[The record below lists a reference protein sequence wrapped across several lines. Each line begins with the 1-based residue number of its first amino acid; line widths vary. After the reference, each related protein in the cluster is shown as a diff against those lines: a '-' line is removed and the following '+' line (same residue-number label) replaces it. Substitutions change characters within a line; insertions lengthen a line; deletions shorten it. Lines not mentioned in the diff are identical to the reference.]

1 MTFETVTAP
10 PRLRISDAISE
21 QIERLIVD
29 GTLGPGEALPSERE
43 LAKRLGVSRPSLREA
58 LLKMEVRG
66 LLQVRRGGGF
76 AVTDVTAQ
84 TMTDPLVHLL
94 NAYPKATADILE
106 LRQGLETLSAYYA
119 ALRAT
124 ESDLQKLQKVFSF
137 MERPRRK
144 SNSRREAELDAEFHL
159 MIAEASHNVAL
170 VHVMRGVFNL
180 LRKTVQRSREAVFEE
195 QGSLALI
202 DRQHRALFDAIMA
215 RDPVTARE
223 AAQVHLNFV
232 QSNVREFIRRRDAL
246 ASGNTDASDVS
257 A

>member
-10 PRLRISDAISE
+10 PRPRISDAISE
-21 QIERLIVD
+21 QIEKLIVD

-94 NAYPKATADILE
+94 NAYPKATDDILE

-124 ESDLQKLQKVFSF
+124 EADLRKLQKVFAL
-137 MERPRRK
+137 MERPRHQ
-144 SNSRREAELDAEFHL
+144 SNSRKEGERDAAFHL
-159 MIAEASHNVAL
+159 TIAEASHNVAL

-202 DRQHRALFDAIMA
+202 EQQHRALFEAITA
-215 RDPVTARE
+215 RDPEAARE
-223 AAQVHLNFV
+223 AAQVHLDFV
-232 QSNVREFIRRRDAL
+232 QSNVREFIRRQDARARKGAD
-246 ASGNTDASDVS
+246 ASGVAP
-257 A
+257 

>member
-1 MTFETVTAP
+1 MTFHAVTAP
-10 PRLRISDAISE
+10 PRLRISDAICE
-21 QIERLIVD
+21 QIEQLIVE
-29 GTLGPGEALPSERE
+29 GTLSPGQALPSERE

-94 NAYPKATADILE
+94 NAYPKASNDVLE

-119 ALRAT
+119 ASRAT
-124 ESDLQKLQKVFSF
+124 DEDRAKLERIFRQ
-137 MERPRRK
+137 MERPTRQRT
-144 SNSRREAELDAEFHL
+144 SRQEAARDAEFHL
-159 MIAEASHNVAL
+159 AIAEASHNVAL

-180 LRKTVQRSREAVFEE
+180 LRKTVQRAREVVFEE

-202 DRQHRALFDAIMA
+202 DKQHRALYEAIMA
-215 RDPVTARE
+215 GDPEAARD

-232 QSNVREFIRRRDAL
+232 QNNVLEYIRRQDAV
-246 ASGNTDASDVS
+246 AGDVRKSGDRGA
-257 A
+257 

>member
-1 MTFETVTAP
+1 MTFHAVTPP
-10 PRLRISDAISE
+10 PRLRISDAICE
-21 QIERLIVD
+21 QLEQLIVD
-29 GTLGPGEALPSERE
+29 GSLGPGQPLPSERE

-94 NAYPKATADILE
+94 NAYPKASDDVIE

-124 ESDLQKLQKVFSF
+124 PADRARLEKVFRQ
-137 MERPRRK
+137 MERTRGQRI
-144 SNSRREAELDAEFHL
+144 SHQEAARDAEFHL
-159 MIAEASHNVAL
+159 AIAEASHNVAL

-180 LRKTVQRSREAVFEE
+180 MRKTVQRAREVVFEE

-215 RDPVTARE
+215 GDAGAARD
-223 AAQVHLNFV
+223 AAQVHLHFV
-232 QSNVREFIRRRDAL
+232 QTNVREYIRHQEAQRAAQGRAEEDNA
-246 ASGNTDASDVS
+246 
-257 A
+257 